1 MAQAIVQGDRVQAV
15 CAIHLIPNPATGIPQ
30 PAPPMPFSAPLI
42 TGLSPTVTI
51 GGKPAAV
58 VGSGGLNTPPHVG
71 LHPSDPFFIP
81 VAQTAQIV
89 SGAPNVLIDGKPA
102 ATTQSQA
109 TCCGV
114 PGGTCVPSIFNVTIG

>member
-1 MAQAIVQGDRVQAV
+1 MAQPIVQGDMVQAV
-15 CAIHLIPNPATGIPQ
+15 CAIHLIPNPVTGIPQ
-30 PAPPMPFSAPLI
+30 PGPPMPFSAPLL
-42 TGLSPTVTI
+42 TGIVPTVTI

-71 LHPSDPFFIP
+71 LHPADPFFVP
-81 VAQTAQIV
+81 LAQTAQIV

-109 TCCGV
+109 TCCGM
-114 PGGTCVPSIFNVTIG
+114 PGGMCVPSIVNVTIG